1 MKRYLPAPLL
11 SAGLFALWIML
22 TRSLDAAQIMLA
34 LVLALVM
41 PLWLQPLRPR
51 TRHARHPL
59 VVIGLVLRVA
69 RDVIISGL
77 DVARGILRLQKQ
89 PPRSTFVAVP
99 LDLRDEHA
107 LAALAMIVA
116 VVPGTVWTEL
126 APDRS
131 AVLLHVFDLDDE
143 ATFIHH
149 IKACYEQPLREIF
162 E

>member
-1 MKRYLPAPLL
+1 MRRYVPAPLM
-11 SAGLFALWIML
+11 SAALFVLWIML
-22 TRSLDAAQIMLA
+22 TRSLAPAQILLA
-34 LVLALVM
+34 LVLAVAM
-41 PLWLQPLRPR
+41 PLWLKPLRPQ
-51 TRHARHPL
+51 AGLVRHPL
-59 VVIGLVLRVA
+59 VIMGLFLRVGG
-69 RDVIISGL
+69 DVILSGL
-77 DVARGILRLQKQ
+77 QVVRGILRMRQRTPASK
-89 PPRSTFVAVP
+89 FVAVP

-143 ATFIHH
+143 ASFIQH
-149 IKACYEQPLREIF
+149 IKTCYEQPLREIF

>member
-1 MKRYLPAPLL
+1 MKRWLPAPLL
-11 SAGLFALWIML
+11 SAGLFALWIVL
-22 TRSLDAAQIMLA
+22 THSLDPGQILLA
-34 LVLALVM
+34 LIVAIAM
-41 PLWLQPLRPR
+41 PLWLQPLRPQ
-51 TRHARHPL
+51 AGPVRHPL
-59 VVIGLVLRVA
+59 VLARLILRVGG
-69 RDVIISGL
+69 DVVMSGL
-77 DVARGILRLQKQ
+77 DVARGILRLNKQ
-89 PPRSTFVAVP
+89 LPRSAFVAVP

-131 AVLLHVFDLDDE
+131 SVLLHVFDLDDE

-149 IKACYEQPLREIF
+149 IKARYEQALREIF